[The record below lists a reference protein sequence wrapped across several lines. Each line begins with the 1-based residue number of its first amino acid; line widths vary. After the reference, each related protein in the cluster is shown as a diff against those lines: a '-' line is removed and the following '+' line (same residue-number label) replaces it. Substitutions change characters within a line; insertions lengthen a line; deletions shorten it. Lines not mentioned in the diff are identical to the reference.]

1 MLFTTDAMRAVF
13 AERKAIQCML
23 DVERALAGAE
33 AAHDVIPSSA
43 AEVIGRHCDA
53 AAFDIPA
60 LRDAARNAGNLA
72 IPLVAALTRAV
83 AAESPDAKG
92 YVHWGATSQ
101 DIIDTA
107 LVLQLRDAL
116 NLVDADLTRL
126 AHALREQVVAH
137 RRTVMA
143 GRTWLQQASP
153 VTLGL
158 KLAGSLDAIERHR
171 VRFTA
176 IRTPALTLQLGGAAG
191 TLASLRNAGIAVER
205 SMAQVLGLQVA
216 LTPWHTQRDRLCE
229 VATTFGLLAATLGKL
244 ARDLSLLAQTEVGEA
259 FEPAVPGRGG
269 SSTMPQKRNPVGAA
283 IALAAAV
290 RIPGLVSTML
300 SAAVQEHE
308 RGLGNWPAEWETLPE
323 IAMLAAGA
331 LDAMAGAVQ
340 GLDVDAARMRVNLDL
355 TGGQLMAEAVQMS
368 LAPALGRDVAHQ
380 LVARA
385 CKQALEQHR
394 HLREVLD
401 EDPQVGKVLDRT
413 ALHALFEPAAYLGAT
428 DTFIDRVLARH
439 QPSS

>member
-1 MLFTTDAMRAVF
+1 
-13 AERKAIQCML
+13 
-23 DVERALAGAE
+23 
-33 AAHDVIPSSA
+33 
-43 AEVIGRHCDA
+43 
-53 AAFDIPA
+53 
-60 LRDAARNAGNLA
+60 
-72 IPLVAALTRAV
+72 
-83 AAESPDAKG
+83 
-92 YVHWGATSQ
+92 
-101 DIIDTA
+101 
-107 LVLQLRDAL
+107 
-116 NLVDADLTRL
+116 
-126 AHALREQVVAH
+126 
-137 RRTVMA
+137 
-143 GRTWLQQASP
+143 
-153 VTLGL
+153 
-158 KLAGSLDAIERHR
+158 
-171 VRFTA
+171 
-176 IRTPALTLQLGGAAG
+176 
-191 TLASLRNAGIAVER
+191 
-205 SMAQVLGLQVA
+205 
-216 LTPWHTQRDRLCE
+216 
-229 VATTFGLLAATLGKL
+229 
-244 ARDLSLLAQTEVGEA
+244 
-259 FEPAVPGRGG
+259 
-269 SSTMPQKRNPVGAA
+269 MPQKRNPVGAA

-428 DTFIDRVLARH
+428 DIFIDRVLARH